1 MEPQQQH
8 VALAADASSVGPD
21 LGALYLEHREVMF
34 RVAHS
39 MLRTDRHNGAED
51 VIGEVMVSL
60 MKRPPPGHVDN
71 WEAFLVRAVRN
82 KVVDLWRSA
91 AHRHEQ
97 LSLAEVSPLDD
108 ELGGDQIG
116 DDPATE
122 VIDLIERQRTVQ
134 TVREAMVEL
143 EARDSQAA
151 FVLWQVTGLDRTSR
165 EVADGLGV
173 SSSRVR
179 QIAAKARKEL
189 TSILDAKGVDL

>member
-1 MEPQQQH
+1 MEPQQH
-8 VALAADASSVGPD
+8 VTSAAGASSVGPD

-34 RVAHS
+34 RVAYS
-39 MLRTDRHNGAED
+39 MLRTDRHNRAED

-60 MKRPPPGHVDN
+60 MKNPPPGHVDN

-82 KVVDLWRSA
+82 KIVDLWRSA

-97 LSLAEVSPLDD
+97 LSLAEVSPLDH
-108 ELGGDQIG
+108 ELGGDQID
-116 DDPATE
+116 DDPAIK
-122 VIDLIERQRTVQ
+122 VVDLIERQRTVQ

-143 EARDSQAA
+143 EAGDRQAA
-151 FVLWQVTGLDRTSR
+151 YVLWQVNGLDRTSR
-165 EVADGLGV
+165 EVADELGV

-189 TSILDAKGVDL
+189 ISILDAKGVDL